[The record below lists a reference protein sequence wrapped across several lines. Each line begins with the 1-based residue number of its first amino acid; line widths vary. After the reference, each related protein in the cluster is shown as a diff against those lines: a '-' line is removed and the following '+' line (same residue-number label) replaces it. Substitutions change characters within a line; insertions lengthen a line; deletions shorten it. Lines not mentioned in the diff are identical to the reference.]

1 MAVSILILVKEAAED
16 NERHPCLLVLGD
28 NTSAISWI
36 FRSGR
41 VARSS
46 KYYRAVKMIARN
58 IAHSTL
64 KSEAQVCPQHLAGVT
79 NTVAD
84 LLSFEGACRSKIE
97 PLTIDCPPN
106 DILTQRIHT
115 IHSQIIPSG
124 FEIRQ
129 LPQEIESFALSVMRI
144 AAKSWIQKEKQLS
157 SEVTD
162 TCAGGKPSSW
172 TGVWDPTPGSIRYPM
187 TKSDC
192 SWQGDLS
199 CDTEPSTS
207 MHRVVLLRSV
217 RDPWYR
223 RLFGMP
229 LAAWHRRS
237 GNVDGPAPS
246 TSRTESMIQDRCTP
260 ESGPSSK
267 DSSAKIHHRTDKKR

>member
-1 MAVSILILVKEAAED
+1 M
-16 NERHPCLLVLGD
+16 
-28 NTSAISWI
+28 
-36 FRSGR
+36 
-41 VARSS
+41 
-46 KYYRAVKMIARN
+46 
-58 IAHSTL
+58 
-64 KSEAQVCPQHLAGVT
+64 
-79 NTVAD
+79 AD

-129 LPQEIESFALSVMRI
+129 LPEEIESFALSVMRI
-144 AAKSWIQKEKQLS
+144 AARSWIRKENHLKSEATDICGDGKHS
-157 SEVTD
+157 ST
-162 TCAGGKPSSW
+162 

-187 TKSDC
+187 TRSDC

-207 MHRVVLLRSV
+207 THRVVLLRSV
-217 RDPWYR
+217 RDPWYH
-223 RLFGMP
+223 RLFEMP

-246 TSRTESMIQDRCTP
+246 TSRTESMTQDRCTP
-260 ESGPSSK
+260 ESELSSK
-267 DSSAKIHHRTDKKR
+267 DSRETIRRRNDRKL